1 MKAASTNGKY
11 QIMAEINMIPL
22 IDVSLVL
29 LIIFMVMTP
38 FLVKAQIKI
47 TPPSAQGTVVPS
59 DQRNIEIQIDKEGV
73 IYVDGRPVAEQ
84 ALEST
89 VRGKVTDPKTQSV
102 VILADKDVVFDR
114 VVAVMEVARKLEL
127 RSLGVGVRQK
137 NDSKPVITPVHPSR

>member
-1 MKAASTNGKY
+1 M
-11 QIMAEINMIPL
+11 
-22 IDVSLVL
+22 
-29 LIIFMVMTP
+29 
-38 FLVKAQIKI
+38 
-47 TPPSAQGTVVPS
+47 VPS